1 MKKILVIAAA
11 LIANVLLAQPIEVY
25 LAKGDVKITTNGKSV
40 SPKEGL
46 VLQSNSSAILA
57 EQAQLVLYQ
66 GEKAIVLNGAKTYTY
81 KEIVAQF
88 SETKKSITDRYI
100 AYIWNQAHGESGAD
114 AQMGTSKNNV
124 AGMVSRGATGIT
136 SLADSSIVISKSFM
150 VTLSE
155 EAIPGTVYFYE
166 RKKPIQ
172 SAVVDSSFYLVEQ
185 KDGLK
190 TSKWIGV
197 AAASNG
203 QAPFDG
209 IVYFKWASDEQIESF
224 YADLSA
230 LSEAVHD
237 YPEEMQR
244 EITEAYIQENRFV
257 FYQAT
262 SK

>member
-11 LIANVLLAQPIEVY
+11 LFANILLAQPIEVY

-40 SPKEGL
+40 TPKEGL
-46 VLQSNSSAILA
+46 VLQSNSIVALA
-57 EQAQLVLYQ
+57 EKAQLVLYQ
-66 GEKAIVLNGAKTYTY
+66 GEKAVVLNGAKTYTY
-81 KEIVAQF
+81 KEIVVQF
-88 SETKKSITDRYI
+88 AETKKSITDRYI
-100 AYIWNQAHGESGAD
+100 AYIWNQAHGEGGAD

-124 AGMVSRGATGIT
+124 AGMVSRGGAGIT
-136 SLADSSIVISKSFM
+136 SLVDSSIIISKNF
-150 VTLSE
+150 VVALSE
-155 EAIPGTVYFYE
+155 EAMPGTVYFYE
-166 RKKPIQ
+166 RKKPIE
-172 SAVVDSSFYLVEQ
+172 SADVDSTFYLVEQ
-185 KDGLK
+185 KDGLN

-203 QAPFDG
+203 QAPYDG
-209 IVYFKWASDEQIESF
+209 IVYFKWASEEEIESF

-244 EITEAYIQENRFV
+244 EITEAYMQENRFV

>member
-1 MKKILVIAAA
+1 MA
-11 LIANVLLAQPIEVY
+11 LFANMLLAQPIEVY
-25 LAKGDVKITTNGKSV
+25 LAKGDVKITTNGKAV

-88 SETKKSITDRYI
+88 AETKKSITDRYI

-124 AGMVSRGATGIT
+124 AGMVSRGGNGG
-136 SLADSSIVISKSFM
+136 LGFVDSSIVISKTFILVLAPDM
-150 VTLSE
+150 AMTAEKEGLM
-155 EAIPGTVYFYE
+155 VYFYD
-166 RKKPIQ
+166 RKKPIA
-172 SAVVDSSFYLVEQ
+172 SVDVDSVFHLVEQ
-185 KDGLK
+185 KEALN

-197 AAASNG
+197 AASSNG

-244 EITEAYIQENRFV
+244 EITEAYMQENRFI